1 MSSKKD
7 KEPVMETQ
15 AYIKKILPLL
25 ENSLNTQSEQDYYS
39 YDDIILKS
47 NNTISE
53 LIERIE
59 MNKAYR
65 KDRFLKLV
73 HNNPEIT
80 LKNTVSAVTD
90 YVAEKANILLSQ
102 AKEKLG
108 ESLTN
113 SDFSIKSQFN
123 DYLFRISNDH
133 KSADYFTLKSDTIKK
148 WIGKKQKQPSR
159 AMLFLVS
166 FALDLPLIND
176 ENKYFSHEALFFKVF
191 GQRSCSRSPDELCMI
206 YCKKNNISY
215 IEALEMYLEFLQNT
229 TSNIINEKVS
239 KDKIIQSTR
248 ALIDNKELK
257 LMDLSKNDFVAFLID
272 NAETLDFKHSSISK
286 KLKELEKEN
295 ADCFERIYDK
305 YNSFFDFVD
314 TRVESER
321 KRKVNRSNKVSGAL
335 PRKSDIFVD
344 IPDNDDEKFSKY
356 LKYIEEAFMFYDSFH
371 KTTYSRDFYTV
382 QRKRMIYIKF
392 LMYWESQPEFVENDN
407 NGFNDYINSI
417 NEDLRMNY
425 FSELLPYNDFDLQF
439 ILCAKRPRPLDDYF
453 LLQRQMI
460 EPISDVTNK

>member
-1 MSSKKD
+1 MSSKK
-7 KEPVMETQ
+7 EPAMETQ
-15 AYIKKILPLL
+15 AYMKKILPLL

-47 NNTISE
+47 DNIISE
-53 LIERIE
+53 LIEKTKKNIE
-59 MNKAYR
+59 YR

-73 HNNPEIT
+73 QSNPEVT

-90 YVAEKANILLSQ
+90 YVAEKANKLLLQ

-113 SDFSIKSQFN
+113 SDFSIQSHLN
-123 DYLFRISNDH
+123 DYLFRISNDQ
-133 KSADYFTLKSDTIKK
+133 KVADYFTVKSDTIKK

-159 AMLFLVS
+159 PILFLVS
-166 FALDLPLIND
+166 FALDLPLKND
-176 ENKYFSHEALFFKVF
+176 DNKYYSHEALFYKVF

-206 YCKKNNISY
+206 YCKKNNLSY
-215 IEALEMYLEFLQNT
+215 VEALEMYLEFLQNT

-248 ALIDNKELK
+248 SLIDNKELK
-257 LMDLSKNDFVAFLID
+257 LMDLSRNDFVAFLID
-272 NAETLDFKHSSISK
+272 NAETLDFKYSSISK
-286 KLKELEKEN
+286 KLKEIEKEN

-305 YNSFFDFVD
+305 YNSFFTNVD
-314 TRVESER
+314 GRDESF
-321 KRKVNRSNKVSGAL
+321 RKVNRSSKVSGAL
-335 PRKSDIFVD
+335 PKKSDIFVD
-344 IPDNDDEKFSKY
+344 IPDKDDEKFPKY

-407 NGFNDYINSI
+407 NGFNDYIHSI